1 MLIRR
6 SAPLLVLVIILTP
19 SVGLSHPKQE
29 KAKIRSIELSRLD
42 HVGINVTNL
51 QNSAD
56 WYEKVLSFRVFH
68 KWNTTWMIR
77 RGNMRIG
84 LFLRPSAAKVEDI
97 DNKIAI
103 THFAF
108 LTTAKGFEEAQSKLK
123 KLGIKF
129 DPPEDTGIAHSIFIN
144 DPDGYQIEI
153 TTYYKQ

>member
-1 MLIRR
+1 MPIRWT
-6 SAPLLVLVIILTP
+6 AVLLVATIVLTP
-19 SVGLSHPKQE
+19 HVALSVPQHE
-29 KAKIRSIELSRLD
+29 KATSVAIELKRLD

-56 WYEKVLSFRVFH
+56 WYEKVLNFKVIH

-84 LFLRPSAAKVEDI
+84 LFLRPNAVKVEDI
-97 DNKIAI
+97 DHKLAI

-108 LTTAKGFEEAQSKLK
+108 LTNAKGFNEAQSTLT

-144 DPDGYQIEI
+144 DPDGYQIEV
-153 TTYYKQ
+153 TTYYK